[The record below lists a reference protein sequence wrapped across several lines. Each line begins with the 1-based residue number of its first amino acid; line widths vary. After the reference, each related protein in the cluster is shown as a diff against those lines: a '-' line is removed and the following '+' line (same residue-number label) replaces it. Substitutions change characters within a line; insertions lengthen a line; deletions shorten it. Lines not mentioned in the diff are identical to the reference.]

1 MSEVG
6 AHKYWH
12 LRTVTGHNIWWW
24 EYGNMVRVR
33 TLLSGGEHNTDH
45 CHHRRDRIPGPAPS
59 LLHHQPPTLG
69 MVSSCQYKHQHS
81 NRILREDII
90 DWYAVHSREKET
102 FRKTARNISFLHI
115 ISKHWTRLGY
125 IGRSVLSKT
134 IIYIYCSNYKQKRV
148 SISSS
153 WRKVVLVHNN
163 VMSCQQRAV
172 LIIQIPSWWPRLC
185 GQGGGWVEACRGGV
199 WSLEGGGP
207 RLGRGQLLVTDPRRG
222 LHWHW

>member
-81 NRILREDII
+81 NRILRQDII

-102 FRKTARNISFLHI
+102 FRKTARNSLYLSF
-115 ISKHWTRLGY
+115 
-125 IGRSVLSKT
+125 
-134 IIYIYCSNYKQKRV
+134 
-148 SISSS
+148 ISS
-153 WRKVVLVHNN
+153 VN
-163 VMSCQQRAV
+163 
-172 LIIQIPSWWPRLC
+172 IEP
-185 GQGGGWVEACRGGV
+185 G
-199 WSLEGGGP
+199 
-207 RLGRGQLLVTDPRRG
+207 LVTLAAVSWVKQSFISTAQTTNKKGYLSPHLGGRWCWCTIMSSHVNRG
-222 LHWHW
+222 RC